1 MISLQKYSRA
11 GLVVALVA
19 GVTLAMLLC
28 VQCVRTY
35 LYVDRVLV
43 PQEVEREAER
53 QGGAVATAARTASAT
68 DPRALS
74 PLLERAMEEAA
85 DRIIWIRLVNQDG
98 QILSQAGPALGDVKV
113 PQRWFEAMEKRESLG
128 RVVQTPRGKAMV
140 AMVPFRMPRQVGPGW
155 PDFGGRF
162 GRGEGLGFGGDSGRG
177 GDPGRGGGTDRKGP
191 GGRGG
196 GGGRAGALIL
206 EIALELDAVSEAFR
220 ELRHN
225 LVSGVV
231 AALALMAAMA
241 LIGFRT
247 PSYLRGKYLD
257 KEMSLARRVQGD
269 LLPKAVSV
277 SPYVEF
283 AASAM
288 AADQV
293 GGDFL
298 DVFESDA
305 GRVSVVLG
313 DVSGKGIPAALLAS
327 VTQGAI
333 RSSSGTHPD
342 VSCERINRMLCE
354 KTASERFVTLF
365 WGVFDPLTATFRY
378 VNAGHS
384 APILQR
390 ANPAMRSA
398 ADRMDEGGP
407 VLGVLPG
414 ARYSSGVVQ
423 IEAGDTL
430 IVYSDGVNE
439 AADLKEEEFGD
450 DRVRKIAEEIS
461 AKPAQEICERIMGQ
475 VASFAAEGPLQ
486 DDRTLVVVRFLKSR
500 TAMTA

>member
-1 MISLQKYSRA
+1 MISLRKYSRA
-11 GLVVALVA
+11 GLIVALVA
-19 GVTLAMLLC
+19 GVTLAILLC

-53 QGGAVATAARTASAT
+53 QGGALASAARTASTT
-68 DPRALS
+68 DPRTLS
-74 PLLERAMEEAA
+74 PLLERAIEEAA
-85 DRIIWIRLVNQDG
+85 ERIIWIRLVNQDG
-98 QILSQAGPALGDVKV
+98 EILSQAGPALGDVKV
-113 PQRWFEAMEKRESLG
+113 PQGKFDGMENRKFLG
-128 RVVQTPRGKAMV
+128 HVVQTPKGKAMV
-140 AMVPFRMPRQVGPGW
+140 AMVPFRMPRPLGPGR

-162 GRGEGLGFGGDSGRG
+162 GRG
-177 GDPGRGGGTDRKGP
+177 GDPGRGGVLDRKGP
-191 GGRGG
+191 GGRGV

-206 EIALELDAVSEAFR
+206 EIALRFDAVSEAFR

-225 LVSGVV
+225 LVSGMVG
-231 AALALMAAMA
+231 ALALMAAMA
-241 LIGFRT
+241 LIGFRA
-247 PSYLRGKYLD
+247 PGYLRGKYLE
-257 KEMSLARRVQGD
+257 KQMALARRVQGD

-313 DVSGKGIPAALLAS
+313 DVSGKGISAALLAS
-327 VTQGAI
+327 VIQGAL
-333 RSSSGTHPD
+333 RSSSGTHLD

-354 KTASERFVTLF
+354 KTASDRFVSLF
-365 WGVFDPLTATFRY
+365 WGVFEPLTGTFRY

-390 ANPAMRSA
+390 VNPAMRSA

-407 VLGVLPG
+407 VLGVLPS

-439 AADLKEEEFGD
+439 AADLKDEEFGD

-461 AKPAQEICERIMGQ
+461 AKPAQEICERIMAH

-486 DDRTLVVVRFLKSR
+486 DDRTLVVVRFLMSR
-500 TAMTA
+500 AAMTA